1 MSTPTLDGM
10 TVAQLD
16 DIIARATATKAAA
29 VKAEES
35 KDWREFKPEEGYSD
49 YRIHVKTREVQMRGD
64 NGWVESPVFSAT
76 MESISINRTRK
87 RYIVSALT
95 ALGSND

>member
-29 VKAEES
+29 VKAEEDKS
-35 KDWREFKPEEGYSD
+35 WREFTPECTT
-49 YRIHVKTREVQMRGD
+49 YRIHAQTREVQMRGGY
-64 NGWVESPVFSAT
+64 GWVASPSFSAT
-76 MESISINRTRK
+76 MKSININRTRK

-95 ALGSND
+95 ALGVDD

>member
-1 MSTPTLDGM
+1 MNTPTLDGM

-29 VKAEES
+29 VKAQE
-35 KDWREFKPEEGYSD
+35 DANWREFKPEEGLRD
-49 YRIHVKTREVQMRGD
+49 YRIHVKTREVQMREH
-64 NGWVESPVFSAT
+64 NEWVASPVFSAT
-76 MESISINRTRK
+76 MKSISINRTRK